1 MTQRQILII
10 AGPNGAGK
18 TTFAKTY
25 LRVETQGMP
34 FLNAD
39 EIASGL
45 DLLDVRLSDAQAAR
59 LILAEIDGLV
69 SSGSSFAFETTL
81 SGRGYLRRIDQ
92 WQRAGY
98 RVGLIFLSLSSP
110 DEAVARVRRRVQQ
123 GGHHIPEAVIRR
135 RFDSGLVNFREH
147 YAERVDKWMLLD
159 NTQKPP
165 IIIDKRVQS

>member
-1 MTQRQILII
+1 VTQRQILII
-10 AGPNGAGK
+10 AGPNGTGK

-45 DLLDVRLSDAQAAR
+45 DLL
-59 LILAEIDGLV
+59 
-69 SSGSSFAFETTL
+69 
-81 SGRGYLRRIDQ
+81 
-92 WQRAGY
+92 
-98 RVGLIFLSLSSP
+98 
-110 DEAVARVRRRVQQ
+110 
-123 GGHHIPEAVIRR
+123 
-135 RFDSGLVNFREH
+135 REH

-165 IIIDKRVQS
+165 IIIDKGGHS